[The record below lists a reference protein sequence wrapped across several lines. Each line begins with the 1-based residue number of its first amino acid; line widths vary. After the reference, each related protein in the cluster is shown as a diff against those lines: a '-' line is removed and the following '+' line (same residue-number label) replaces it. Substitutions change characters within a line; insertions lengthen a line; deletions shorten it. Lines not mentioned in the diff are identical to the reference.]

1 MRKRYVF
8 VPLLLGQLLF
18 GQVPAPDTP
27 AGKVLAAWLS
37 AFNSGDAGQII
48 SFDDKYRTQL
58 PPLAQTLALRQQT
71 GGFTLLRIEKND
83 PLSLEAVVQEKN
95 SGTRSQVTLEV
106 TSGDR
111 SKIVKLNIAVS
122 RLTEPEAIAALSD
135 EVDKEARNDQFS
147 GTVLVARDGKILIEK
162 AAGLANGETK
172 APVMPETQFRLG
184 SMNKMF
190 TSVATLQLIESGKL
204 SFDDVIAKH
213 IPDYPNKDLASKV
226 TIRHLLT
233 HTGGTGD
240 IFGPE
245 FTKNRLS
252 LREHSDYINL
262 FGTRPLLFEPGS
274 RYQYSNYGFV
284 LLGRVIEKVS
294 GMSYYDYVRSHI
306 FDPAGMKSTDSR
318 PETDDVPSR
327 AAGYL
332 RRNTEW
338 VSNADT
344 LPWRGMAAGG
354 GYSTTG
360 DLLRFALALE
370 SGKLI
375 SKTMLTEA
383 TTSHS
388 QQYGYGFVVEGDGR
402 LKSYGHSGGA
412 PGMSGDLRIFP
423 ELGYV
428 IVGLSNLDPPA
439 ANRVV
444 DFFAARMPS
453 VH

>member
-1 MRKRYVF
+1 MRYLLL
-8 VPLLLGQLLF
+8 PLLLAPLLF

-58 PPLAQTLALRQQT
+58 PPFAQTLAIRQQT
-71 GGFTLLRIEKND
+71 GGFILLRIEKND
-83 PLSLEAVVQEKN
+83 PLALEAVVQEKN
-95 SGTRSQVTLEV
+95 TGTRSQVTLEV

-111 SKIVKLNIAVS
+111 PKIVEMNIAVS
-122 RLTEPEAIAALSD
+122 RLTEPEVIAALSD

-147 GTVLVARDGKILIEK
+147 GDVLVARDGKILIEK
-162 AAGLANGETK
+162 SAGLANRETK
-172 APVMPETQFRLG
+172 APVTPETQFRLG

-204 SFDDVIAKH
+204 GFEDVIAKH
-213 IPDYPNKDLASKV
+213 IPDYPNKNLASKV

-240 IFGPE
+240 IFGPD

-262 FGTRPLLFEPGS
+262 FGARPLLFEPGS

-284 LLGRVIEKVS
+284 LLGRIIEKAS
-294 GMSYYDYVRSHI
+294 GMSYYDYVQSHI
-306 FDPAGMKSTDSR
+306 YDPAGMKSTDSR
-318 PETDDVPSR
+318 PETDNVPNR
-327 AAGYL
+327 AEGYL

-360 DLLRFALALE
+360 DLLRFALALQ

-383 TTSHS
+383 ATSHS
-388 QQYGYGFVVEGDGR
+388 QQYGYGFALEGDGR

-428 IVGLSNLDPPA
+428 VVGLSNLDPPA
-439 ANRVV
+439 ANRIV
-444 DFFAARMPS
+444 DFFASRMPIR
-453 VH
+453 